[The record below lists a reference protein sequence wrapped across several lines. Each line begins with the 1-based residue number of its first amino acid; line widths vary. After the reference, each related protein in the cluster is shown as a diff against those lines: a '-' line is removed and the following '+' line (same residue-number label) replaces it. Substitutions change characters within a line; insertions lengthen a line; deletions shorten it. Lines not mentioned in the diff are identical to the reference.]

1 MRINSLLITATA
13 SVILT
18 VVGCQTTEESKSCD
32 VRLKIIAEMETA
44 LVQESGSVDA
54 TARGSLMS
62 AYADFSNQ
70 CHDAE
75 ETPEFLFRRA
85 DLLRSAGQ
93 FQEAM
98 SQLRDIHDHYK
109 DFDKR
114 PICAFLVGFIA
125 EVELNDREQAK
136 KTYEQVIELHPQS
149 AAADWARQSIL
160 NLKVEMD

>member
-1 MRINSLLITATA
+1 
-13 SVILT
+13 
-18 VVGCQTTEESKSCD
+18 
-32 VRLKIIAEMETA
+32 
-44 LVQESGSVDA
+44 
-54 TARGSLMS
+54 
-62 AYADFSNQ
+62 
-70 CHDAE
+70 
-75 ETPEFLFRRA
+75 
-85 DLLRSAGQ
+85 
-93 FQEAM
+93 M